1 MSRLIIDVSGEQHRK
16 IKTLAALQ
24 GKTIKSYVLDKIFPD
39 DDVASE
45 SWEELSEHLMPR
57 IQDAENNP
65 PAKKTFEQLTE
76 EIIQSRKPQ

>member
-39 DDVASE
+39 DVASE

-65 PAKKTFEQLTE
+65 LAKKTFEQLTE